1 MAIRLSKLGNRK
13 RIVDKTVSQSFGFTV
28 LNGYRNGRLT
38 LLIYVQYTEKSHMNV
53 LVLMQLIFQDFI
65 SLL

>member
-1 MAIRLSKLGNRK
+1 MAIRLLQLGSRK

-28 LNGYRNGRLT
+28 LNGHRNGRLA
-38 LLIYVQYTEKSHMNV
+38 LLIYVQYTEKSHINV

>member
-1 MAIRLSKLGNRK
+1 MVIRLSRLGNRK

-28 LNGYRNGRLT
+28 LNGHRNGRLT
-38 LLIYVQYTEKSHMNV
+38 LLIYVQYTEKSHINV

>member
-1 MAIRLSKLGNRK
+1 MVIRLLQLGNRK

-28 LNGYRNGRLT
+28 LNGHRSGRLT
-38 LLIYVQYTEKSHMNV
+38 LLIYVQYTEKSHINV